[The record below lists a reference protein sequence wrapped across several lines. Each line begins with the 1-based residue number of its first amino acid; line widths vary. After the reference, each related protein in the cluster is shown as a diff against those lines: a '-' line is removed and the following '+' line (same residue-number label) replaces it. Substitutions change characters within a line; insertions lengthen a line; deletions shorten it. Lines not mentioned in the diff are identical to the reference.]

1 MYGHSPARA
10 WTARTGRNGLITLR
24 SRVRIPPPLG
34 KPRET
39 EVFLGLIASEI
50 GAGGTTSASELE
62 NIACADDG
70 VIEAAAHAVPGAFS
84 EHEVKLDVVAAPEFT
99 MPALHAWLAERLPGF
114 MVPPYLE
121 RCAEFPKTPSERIEK
136 HKLAACRF
144 ERDEVHEF
152 EPARA
157 PAP

>member
-1 MYGHSPARA
+1 LR
-10 WTARTGRNGLITLR
+10 RLITRR
-24 SRVRIPPPLG
+24 SRVRIPPRYKESPG
-34 KPRET
+34 NSGF
-39 EVFLGLIASEI
+39 FLGQLASEI
-50 GAGGTTSASELE
+50 GARAISASELE

-70 VIEAAAHAVPGAFS
+70 VIEAAAYAVPGEFS